1 MIRQRIADWRREARI
16 AALTA
21 DIARALACKCP
32 NYAEALWHRRWAEI
46 RARSPEQCRRM
57 DARQRKAQPA

>member
-1 MIRQRIADWRREARI
+1 MILQRLADWRREARI
-16 AALTA
+16 ARLGDEIIHALQCGA
-21 DIARALACKCP
+21 P
-32 NYAEALWHRRWAEI
+32 NYATALWHRRWAEI